1 MQKPGAGGPFRQ
13 GRGPDPMTFRDTIAA
28 IATPPGI
35 GGIGLIR
42 VSGPAA
48 EGIARRLFRPSPP
61 GFFLSHHLYHG
72 EIVSPAT
79 GVVLDEVLI
88 AFLKEPR
95 SYTGEDTLEIN
106 CHGGP
111 LILRSVLEEVL
122 LAGARPA
129 GRGEFTKRA
138 FLNDRLDLTQAEA
151 VLDIIT
157 AQTRPGL
164 AAAVDHL
171 KGKLSGRV
179 EEIRSE
185 IIDLLAGIEAAID
198 FSDEDGVGE
207 TPDGSHLQIRQIID
221 RIESLASTYRQG
233 RIYREGVGVV
243 IAGRPNV
250 GKSSL
255 LNRLLGEKRA
265 IVTSIPGT
273 TRDFIE
279 ETVDLGGIP
288 VRLTDTAGLRPP
300 EDAIEKE
307 GIDLVWQR
315 LETADAVLVL
325 LDGSMEL
332 TADDRELLA
341 KMAAKPLL
349 AVLNKSDLPPC
360 LEEESLKGLLREGTA
375 PAIRISAKYG
385 DGIDRLTVALR
396 DLLLATPA
404 EESSE
409 VMIAHL
415 HHKTALEKAAAGLVR
430 AHDGMTGGL
439 PAEFVALEVREAL
452 DAIGEITG
460 RTTPE
465 EVLDRIFAN
474 FCIGK

>member
-1 MQKPGAGGPFRQ
+1 
-13 GRGPDPMTFRDTIAA
+13 MTFAETIAA

-48 EGIARRLFRPSPP
+48 EGIARRLFRPLPS
-61 GFFLSHHLYHG
+61 GNFLSHHLYHG

-79 GVVLDEVLI
+79 GAVLDKVLV
-88 AFLKEPR
+88 AFMKGPR
-95 SYTGEDTLEIN
+95 SYTGEDTLEIS

-151 VLDIIT
+151 VLDVIT
-157 AQTRPGL
+157 AQTQNGL
-164 AAAVDHL
+164 AAAVSRL
-171 KGKLSGRV
+171 QGKLSGRI
-179 EEIRSE
+179 EAIRVE
-185 IIDLLAGIEAAID
+185 IIDLLAGIEAEID
-198 FSDEDGVGE
+198 FSEEDGVDKTTG
-207 TPDGSHLQIRQIID
+207 DALSRIREVIE
-221 RIESLASTYRQG
+221 RITSLISTYHQG
-233 RIYREGVGVV
+233 RIYREGIGVV

-279 ETVDLGGIP
+279 ETVDIGGMP

-300 EDAIEKE
+300 QDAIEKE
-307 GIDLVWQR
+307 GINLVWER
-315 LETADAVLVL
+315 LEKADAVIVL
-325 LDGSMEL
+325 LDGSAGL
-332 TADDRELLA
+332 TADDLDLIA
-341 KMAAKPLL
+341 KVNAKPLL
-349 AVLNKSDLPPC
+349 PVINKSDLPHC
-360 LEEESLKGLLREGTA
+360 FDEESFKGLFREGTP
-375 PAIRISAKYG
+375 PAVRISAKYG
-385 DGIDRLTVALR
+385 DGIDRLTSALGG
-396 DLLLATPA
+396 LILATPT
-404 EESSE
+404 EEAPE
-409 VMIAHL
+409 AMIAHL
-415 HHKTALEKAAAGLVR
+415 HQKTALEKTAAGLVR
-430 AHDGMTGGL
+430 ARDGLQGGL
-439 PAEFVALEVREAL
+439 PPELIAVEIRDSL
-452 DAIGEITG
+452 DALGEITG
-460 RTTPE
+460 RTTTE
-465 EVLDRIFAN
+465 EILDRIFSN